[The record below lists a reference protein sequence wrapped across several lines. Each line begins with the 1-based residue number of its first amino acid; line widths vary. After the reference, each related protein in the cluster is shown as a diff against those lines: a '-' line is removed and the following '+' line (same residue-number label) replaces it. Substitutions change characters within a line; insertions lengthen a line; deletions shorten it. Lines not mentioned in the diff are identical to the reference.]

1 MPKDA
6 KTTKLQGAPI
16 STVTTTTGDGDSKD
30 GGGTASAATAAVLS
44 GFSDAV
50 AALRS
55 SSSPSSSPCA
65 APPRNEDDI
74 AHVIGNL
81 KIMHRA
87 CRELGVPPTLQS
99 ARLCSEMASLALTY
113 LPEDTRKA
121 LRRSECGSDV
131 AMELVCR
138 NLTQLPV
145 LAKKLYQVRRSTRLL
160 VFNP

>member
-6 KTTKLQGAPI
+6 KTTKKIQGAPI
-16 STVTTTTGDGDSKD
+16 STVTTTTGDGDCKD
-30 GGGTASAATAAVLS
+30 SDGTASAATAAVLS
-44 GFSDAV
+44 GFSDAI

-55 SSSPSSSPCA
+55 SSSPSSSPCT

-87 CRELGVPPTLQS
+87 CRDLGAPPTLQS

-131 AMELVCR
+131 A
-138 NLTQLPV
+138 
-145 LAKKLYQVRRSTRLL
+145 
-160 VFNP
+160 

>member
-1 MPKDA
+1 M
-6 KTTKLQGAPI
+6 
-16 STVTTTTGDGDSKD
+16 STVTTVNGDGNSKH
-30 GGGTASAATAAVLS
+30 GGTASTATAAVLS

-55 SSSPSSSPCA
+55 PSSPSSSP
-65 APPRNEDDI
+65 PPRNEDDI

-81 KIMHRA
+81 KIMYRA
-87 CRELGVPPTLQS
+87 FQDLGALPTLQS
-99 ARLCSEMASLALTY
+99 AQLCSEMASLALTY
-113 LPEDTRKA
+113 LPEDTRNA

-145 LAKKLYQVRRSTRLL
+145 LAKKLYQVSYFL
-160 VFNP
+160 FNP